1 MEQLIADLINNPKIP
16 KWLRFVIVTAFC
28 GLIIFLGVTLII
40 KSPMTADKIFGGAL
54 ALLFV
59 AAATYLYIKIAKS
72 NNS

>member
-1 MEQLIADLINNPKIP
+1 M
-16 KWLRFVIVTAFC
+16 VTIRYRNRVLH
-28 GLIIFLGVTLII
+28 LIIFLGVTLII
-40 KSPMTADKIFGGAL
+40 KSPMTAGKIFGGAL